1 MKRSTYSTYIAAAF
15 MLLMAGC
22 TPGRD
27 LPPAPEFT
35 MHGYRLGSG
44 DQLRIITFGEDQ
56 LTGEFR
62 IDDQGAIAMPLIG
75 TVPAAGQTT
84 QELNNRIVQM
94 LRKND
99 LMRDPRLSIEVV
111 AYRPVFVLGE
121 VARPGQYPFQPG
133 MTMLSLVSVAGGF
146 TYRGVENYAG
156 VVRLTEKTPIEGKI
170 YPGSLI
176 APNDVVQVFQRRF

>member
-1 MKRSTYSTYIAAAF
+1 LAVKRSTYIAAAL
-15 MLLMAGC
+15 MLLMVGC
-22 TPGRD
+22 TPGAD
-27 LPPAPEFT
+27 LPPVPDYT
-35 MHGYRLGSG
+35 MQGYRLGSG

-62 IDDQGAIAMPLIG
+62 VDDQGAIALPLIG

-84 QELNNRIVQM
+84 QELNNRIAQM

-99 LMRDPRLSIEVV
+99 LMRDPRLSIEVI

-133 MTMLSLVSVAGGF
+133 MTMLTVVAVAGGF
-146 TYRGVENYAG
+146 TYRGVEDYAG
-156 VVRLTEKTPIEGKI
+156 VVRLTDKKPIEGKI
-170 YPGSLI
+170 YPSSFI
-176 APNDVVQVFQRRF
+176 APNDVIQVFQRRF